1 MACLI
6 DGEEEEEEKG
16 EHLGRW
22 LSRFRTKND
31 NLSRAKEHPRDR

>member
-16 EHLGRW
+16 EHLGRDLA
-22 LSRFRTKND
+22 LSI
-31 NLSRAKEHPRDR
+31 